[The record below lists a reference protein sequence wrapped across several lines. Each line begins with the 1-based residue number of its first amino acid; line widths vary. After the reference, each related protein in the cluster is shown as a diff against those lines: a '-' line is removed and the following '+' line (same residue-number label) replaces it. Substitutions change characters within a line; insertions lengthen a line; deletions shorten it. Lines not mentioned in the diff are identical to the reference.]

1 MIMLVVVRLVRELAK
16 DFRYVE
22 AIALSMGEGS
32 TDQPRK
38 HVKIIEFEQILTN
51 LYKKVMN

>member
-1 MIMLVVVRLVRELAK
+1 MIVVVRLVRELAK

-22 AIALSMGEGS
+22 AIALSMGEDS
-32 TDQPRK
+32 IDQPRK

>member
-1 MIMLVVVRLVRELAK
+1 MIVVVRLVRELAK

-32 TDQPRK
+32 TDQA
-38 HVKIIEFEQILTN
+38 
-51 LYKKVMN
+51 